1 MPRLT
6 GRILAAIFSHRKE
19 SPIKKSLPS
28 EEVSHQRKL
37 SIGQRFPIGRE
48 FPIGRCLLR
57 ARASYPPAEITRATK
72 TVIAR
77 KVVSPFFGRGRA
89 ASRCA
94 HRRTLL
100 PFENRLPES
109 ECFLQSGFRS
119 LVYRAI
125 TANGRA
131 TAPQSPVGSSTQR
144 YKSQQRGSA
153 GGTQSYESQMC
164 DSAGPYRLP
173 HPPLS
178 LPLPSSWLSPPWLSP
193 PLSPSCCWF

>member
-1 MPRLT
+1 MLRLT

-19 SPIKKSLPS
+19 SPIKRSIPS
-28 EEVSHQRKL
+28 DGVSHQRKL
-37 SIGQRFPIGRE
+37 SISQGLPTSKGFPLAGS
-48 FPIGRCLLR
+48 FPLGRCLLR
-57 ARASYPPAEITRATK
+57 AGASYPPAKITCATK

-100 PFENRLPES
+100 PFENHPGSFSKL
-109 ECFLQSGFRS
+109 ECSLQSDFWS

-131 TAPQSPVGSSTQR
+131 TAPQSSVGSSTR
-144 YKSQQRGSA
+144 RSA
-153 GGTQSYESQMC
+153 C
-164 DSAGPYRLP
+164 LHRLP

-178 LPLPSSWLSPPWLSP
+178 LLLPSSWLSPPWLSP
-193 PLSPSCCWF
+193 PLFPSCCWF